1 MGVIKEASCIPQ
13 TGIKVQVTTAGEE
26 QAFLVAS
33 SPSDTDAFKAAFDSY
48 AKIAETLSQKDMAIV
63 HERIFGSLSVET
75 AVMAA
80 RKKALQSGSIPCESP
95 VTYIQGHPPW
105 GEGFSGVLDIQG
117 I

>member
-1 MGVIKEASCIPQ
+1 MGVIKEASCKAQ
-13 TGIKVQVTTAGEE
+13 TGAKVQVTTAGAG

-48 AKIAETLSQKDMAIV
+48 AQIAKTLSAKGMAIV

-80 RKKALQSGSIPCESP
+80 RKKALQSGYKGRLKN
-95 VTYIQGHPPW
+95 VT
-105 GEGFSGVLDIQG
+105 V
-117 I
+117 